1 MADSP
6 QIDPSLSKIIAGVA
20 GAFVSLRFVQ
30 GSAMERGS
38 MAVGGA
44 VVSYYATSPAA
55 LWMGMTNAEGL
66 VGFLIGLFGMA
77 IIAKVYEAIHALDAP
92 RMASDTWEAIR
103 GRIGGSGGKD
113 K

>member
-1 MADSP
+1 MADAPPS
-6 QIDPSLSKIIAGVA
+6 IDPSLSKILAGVA

-30 GSAMERGS
+30 GSALERGS

-55 LWMGMTNAEGL
+55 LWMGMQTAEGL

-77 IIAKVYEAIHALDAP
+77 IIAKVYEAIGALDAP
-92 RMASDTWEAIR
+92 RIAEDTWDAIKR
-103 GRIGGSGGKD
+103 RLGGG
-113 K
+113 